1 MIDNNPRNVSGTAAD
16 ERVTVVRSRS
26 TAPADMHRHDAHEH
40 HGHEHH
46 PFAHLADWRVH
57 WGPVF
62 AGLLTAITSMVL
74 LSLLGAA
81 IGLTAFD
88 AGRAAAQGGPPPD
101 AARNAGI
108 WEGLAAIISFAIGGY
123 VASRTAGLLDRNWG
137 AFHGAMVFFLAVP
150 VMLYLAGAGL
160 GAVMGGVGSYLGNL
174 NPADVANTANA
185 NAQNVSPADVARAAE
200 QARDAAWVAL
210 VGGLLGLAAAALGGY
225 MGVHHF
231 HMGRER
237 HNHAHERHA

>member
-1 MIDNNPRNVSGTAAD
+1 MIDNNPRNVSGRGTD

-26 TAPADMHRHDAHEH
+26 TMPADVHRHDRSEQESHEH
-40 HGHEHH
+40 HQ
-46 PFAHLADWRVH
+46 FAHLADWRVH

-81 IGLTAFD
+81 IGLTAFN
-88 AGRAAAQGGPPPD
+88 AGTAAAQGGPPPD

-108 WEGLAAIISFAIGGY
+108 WEGLAAIVSFAIGGY

-150 VMLYLAGAGL
+150 VMLYLAGTGL
-160 GAVMGGVGSYLGNL
+160 GAIMGGVGSYLGNM
-174 NPADVANTANA
+174 NPADVVNA
-185 NAQNVSPADVARAAE
+185 ARGSVPNVSPTDVARAAE
-200 QARDAAWVAL
+200 RARDTAWVAL
-210 VGGLLGLAAAALGGY
+210 IGALLGLAAAAIGGY

-237 HNHAHERHA
+237 HDHMHERHA